1 MWPSAL
7 LALLFAEAPKDL
19 FERSEVVWA
28 MVGLTASLIVGAVVI
43 YAVDKWRKRAD
54 TGPSQA
60 DEAATLTSYRAMYEA
75 GEITEAEYAVLR
87 QRIADRVKKP
97 APAPDASASGAP
109 APTGARPSA
118 AQQATTEYAPAPPAN
133 PSDPPPPA

>member
-1 MWPSAL
+1 
-7 LALLFAEAPKDL
+7 
-19 FERSEVVWA
+19 